1 VRRALIAVGAA
12 LIAVALIPPLATWG
26 EERSFA
32 AHMAQHLLLGDL
44 APLVLAV
51 AFMPR
56 LPVVPAAAALPV
68 WIGNLAVWHIP
79 AVMEAALHHGAVH
92 VAQHLCLFAAGLLLW
107 CAILSSELGVGA
119 RLGIVAG
126 MMATGIAL
134 SSVLIWW
141 PRVLYSTYTHAD
153 ILGGLSPLTDQR
165 TGGGLMLVEG
175 MLVGLGAAAWLIL
188 GLLRDGGEGS
198 SEERVRRSQSV

>member
-1 VRRALIAVGAA
+1 
-12 LIAVALIPPLATWG
+12 
-26 EERSFA
+26 
-32 AHMAQHLLLGDL
+32 
-44 APLVLAV
+44 
-51 AFMPR
+51 MPR

-165 TGGGLMLVEG
+165 TGEFFNPTSSRTSSASV
-175 MLVGLGAAAWLIL
+175 VAITFVPRAAPRLSITRT
-188 GLLRDGGEGS
+188 GSPGYTRGS
-198 SEERVRRSQSV
+198 SLFLVLGKMQLMP